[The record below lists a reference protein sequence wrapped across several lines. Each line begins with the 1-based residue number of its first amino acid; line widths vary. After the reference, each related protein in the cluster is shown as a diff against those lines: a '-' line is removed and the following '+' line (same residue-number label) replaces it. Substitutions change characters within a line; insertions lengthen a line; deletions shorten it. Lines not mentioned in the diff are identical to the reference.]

1 MITWM
6 QRHRRYLVIT
16 IWISTI
22 AFIGAGFVGWGQYNY
37 NDKAGSVAK
46 VGDIAITSGEFQKAY
61 SNLFN
66 QYNQLF
72 QGKLDEQQA
81 KQFGLPKQA
90 MKSLINQAL
99 ILNLAAEYDLEVS
112 DEELRKTIQAQ
123 SAFTKDGVFDKNV
136 YSAVLSQNNLTKKE
150 YEEAMRRDLLI
161 QKTLYLFTP
170 GVQAVEVKA
179 IASAIGVADKI
190 SYKVL
195 TPSMVS
201 SSNDTA
207 AIKAFWEQHKNEYK
221 TEPTYDLSFV
231 RSSILKDKDEQTNE
245 KEALRLY
252 IDFKKGTL
260 DPSVNVNKMV
270 LTSSTTLFSPDQIK
284 EIIALNPEKPFLKP
298 RLVGNEYFI
307 IKLDRINTPRIKTY
321 EEALSQATT
330 AYMAQEKQTKLLE
343 LAQNTYK
350 SFEGSVSDFVTH
362 NDAAKLT
369 GLSSAEAAEFVDKLF
384 SSKSKQGF
392 LTLKS
397 GNVIL
402 YNILE
407 QKLLQDTGVADE
419 NTVMKLKDN
428 LLNEKLLKK
437 LTQKYPVE
445 IYVEGI

>member
-6 QRHRRYLVIT
+6 QRHRKYLVIT

-37 NDKAGSVAK
+37 SDKAGSVAK
-46 VGDIAITSGEFQKAY
+46 VGEIAITSGEFQKAY

-90 MKSLINQAL
+90 MQGLVNQAL
-99 ILNLAAEYDLEVS
+99 LLNLAAEYDLEVS

-123 SAFTKDGVFDKNV
+123 NAFAKDGVFDKNV
-136 YSAVLSQNNLTKKE
+136 YSALLSQNNLTKKE

-161 QKTLYLFTP
+161 QKTLYLLAPSVRTLE
-170 GVQAVEVKA
+170 AKS
-179 IASAIGVADKI
+179 IASAMGVADKI

-195 TPSMVS
+195 TPSMINVA
-201 SSNDTA
+201 NDTA
-207 AIKAFWEQHKNEYK
+207 AIRTFWNNHKNEYK
-221 TEPTYDLSFV
+221 TEPTYELSFI
-231 RSSILKDKDEQTNE
+231 RSAVAADKDEKTNE
-245 KEALRLY
+245 KEALRRY
-252 IDFKKGTL
+252 IDFKKGSL
-260 DPSVNVNKMV
+260 DPSVQIEKML
-270 LTSSTTLFSPDQIK
+270 LTSKTTLFSPDQIK
-284 EIIALNPEKPFLKP
+284 EITALSSDKPFLKP
-298 RLVGNEYFI
+298 RLIGNEYFI
-307 IKLDRINTPRIKTY
+307 IKLDKINTPRTKTY
-321 EEALSQATT
+321 EEALPQATAEYT
-330 AYMAQEKQTKLLE
+330 AQAKQTKLLE
-343 LAQNTYK
+343 LAQNSYH
-350 SFEGSVSDFVTH
+350 SFEGSVSDFITR

-369 GLSSAEAAEFVDKLF
+369 GLSSAEAGEFMEKLF
-384 SSKSKQGF
+384 SSKNKQGF

-397 GNVIL
+397 GNVII
-402 YNILE
+402 YNVLE

-419 NTVMKLKDN
+419 NTVMKLKGN
-428 LLNEKLLKK
+428 LLNEKLLKM